1 MPAGVYGPGD
11 HSELGNMIDQ
21 TRRGRMVLIPFPDT
35 GIGYVHVEDVADGIL
50 LAFDE
55 GRVGESYVLSGTLGT
70 IRDLVEKTAEL
81 SGRRKPRLAMPTALM
96 KLVAPAG
103 PVVGPLLGYPPNMKE
118 LISVSNGVTM
128 WATDAKA
135 RGELGFTPR
144 PLEEGLRQT
153 LAR

>member
-1 MPAGVYGPGD
+1 VYGPGD
-11 HSELGNMIDQ
+11 HSELGNMINQ

-35 GIGYVHVEDVADGIL
+35 GIGYIHVEDVADGIL
-50 LAFDE
+50 LAFDK
-55 GRVGESYVLSGTLGT
+55 GHLGESYVLSGTLGT
-70 IRDLVEKTAEL
+70 IRDLVEKTAQL
-81 SGRRKPRLAMPTALM
+81 SGRRKPRLGMPTALM

-103 PVVGPLLGYPPNMKE
+103 PVIGPLLGYPPNMKE

-135 RGELGFTPR
+135 RNELGFTPR

-153 LAR
+153 LAG